1 MRLSSP
7 WFLRCRP
14 AAGASVSR
22 RWPCDADV
30 PRSTR
35 GGLRLTLLG
44 AAAAVVS
51 GCANSRQSFLTPDG
65 PVAAAQYHH
74 LVQVVLIV
82 LIVVIPVIV
91 GVPLIAWRYRAGNT
105 RARYTPDWS
114 FSTALEWPMW
124 LVPVAVV
131 VALSVL
137 VWKNAHRL
145 DPYRPIA
152 SVRAPLRVD
161 VVGLDWKWLFIY
173 PEYHIASVG
182 ELAFAQD
189 RPLSLK
195 LTSDTVMQS
204 FMIPAL
210 GGQIYAMPGMVTR
223 LNLAAYR
230 TGRFVGMN
238 TQYDGGGFD
247 AEHFQAVAMSAQ
259 GFERWVREVE
269 HSGVGLTGR
278 GYRILG
284 RDSTAQQVRAEF
296 GDSAMPAGVTYF
308 NGVASGLFE
317 HIVQRYRG
325 GQALARTAQPGT
337 AVYGAGRG
345 TKGGLSR

>member
-1 MRLSSP
+1 MRRSSLRFPGRRPVIGTATVRSPSGEADDLRSP
-7 WFLRCRP
+7 WR
-14 AAGASVSR
+14 G
-22 RWPCDADV
+22 
-30 PRSTR
+30 PR
-35 GGLRLTLLG
+35 LALLG
-44 AAAAVVS
+44 AAAAVS
-51 GCANSRQSFLTPDG
+51 GCTDGRQSFLTPDG
-65 PVAAAQYHH
+65 PVAAAQYRH

-105 RARYTPDWS
+105 RARYAPEWN
-114 FSTALEWPMW
+114 FSAALEWPMW

-131 VALSVL
+131 AALSVL
-137 VWKNAHRL
+137 LWKNAHRL

-152 SVRAPLRVD
+152 AARTPLRVD

-182 ELAFAQD
+182 ELAFPQD

-204 FMIPAL
+204 FMIPAI

-238 TQYDGGGFD
+238 TQYDGSGFY
-247 AEHFQAVAMSAQ
+247 AEHFQAVAMSAPA
-259 GFERWVREVE
+259 FARWVHEVAHE
-269 HSGVGLTGR
+269 GVGLGAR

-284 RDSTAQQVRAEF
+284 RDSTPQQVRAEF
-296 GDSAMPAGVTYF
+296 GDAAMPAGVTYF

-325 GQALARTAQPGT
+325 GTALARTGQPGS

-345 TKGGLSR
+345 EAGGPSR